1 MRKGIISPM
10 IAIVTIILAL
20 PIKNEAIQMLTPLLA
35 CSKTALEARIMKIDT
50 INIVFLENN
59 FNNLNTSGMAH
70 TIPA

>member
-20 PIKNEAIQMLTPLLA
+20 PIKNVAIQMLTPLLA
-35 CSKTALEARIMKIDT
+35 CSKIVLEARIMKMET
-50 INIVFLENN
+50 INIDFLENN
-59 FNNLNTSGMAH
+59 FNNLNTNGMAQ